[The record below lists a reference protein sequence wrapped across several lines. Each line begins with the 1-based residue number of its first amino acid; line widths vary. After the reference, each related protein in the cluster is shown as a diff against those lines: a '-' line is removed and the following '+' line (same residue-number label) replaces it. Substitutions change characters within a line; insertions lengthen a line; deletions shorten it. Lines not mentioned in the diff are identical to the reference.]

1 MINVAVTIY
10 LLGIIVF
17 SSLAYRLK
25 VNDGYQDLTRLTF
38 IKNIKDDYQTFVAKA
53 RMFAQYTLSFLT
65 SSAMIF
71 CGGLIVSLVINSRI
85 YTEQSLSIMIILA
98 ISLFLQQFFFAR
110 LLVKTTYL
118 KKLIYL
124 RTHD

>member
-1 MINVAVTIY
+1 MINVAITIY
-10 LLGIIVF
+10 VLGIILF

-25 VNDGYQDLTRLTF
+25 SNDGYQDLNRISF
-38 IKNIKDDYQTFVAKA
+38 IKNMKDDYQTFIAKA
-53 RMFAQYTLSFLT
+53 KMFAQYTLSFLT
-65 SSAMIF
+65 SSTMIF
-71 CGGLIVSLVINSRI
+71 SSGLIVSLLV
-85 YTEQSLSIMIILA
+85 YSLNPTQVSFYIMIILA
-98 ISLFLQQFFFAR
+98 ISLFLQQFFLAR

>member
-10 LLGIIVF
+10 LLGIILF
-17 SSLAYRLK
+17 SSLAYRLRA
-25 VNDGYQDLTRLTF
+25 NDGYQDLNRLSF
-38 IKNIKDDYQTFVAKA
+38 IKNMKDDYQTFVAKA
-53 RMFAQYTLSFLT
+53 KMFAQYTQSFLA
-65 SSAMIF
+65 SSTMIF
-71 CGGLIVSLVINSRI
+71 SGGLIVSLLI
-85 YTEQSLSIMIILA
+85 YSFIPTEVSFYITIILA
-98 ISLFLQQFFFAR
+98 ISLFLQQFFLAR

>member
-1 MINVAVTIY
+1 MINVAITIY
-10 LLGIIVF
+10 VLGIILF

-25 VNDGYQDLTRLTF
+25 ANDGYQDLNRISF
-38 IKNIKDDYQTFVAKA
+38 IKNMKDDYQTFIAKA
-53 RMFAQYTLSFLT
+53 KMFAQYTLSFLT
-65 SSAMIF
+65 SSTMIF
-71 CGGLIVSLVINSRI
+71 SSGLIVSLLI
-85 YTEQSLSIMIILA
+85 YSLNPTQVSFYIMIILA
-98 ISLFLQQFFFAR
+98 FSLFLQQFFLAR